1 MSQDRAEAC
10 ALAEEVLT
18 DVELSRLR
26 IDQLV
31 FKASRLAR
39 LADDDEAE
47 EWLQWERTYVPASES
62 GVKWQFRTNRRYA
75 DDNHVTQGVARLAP
89 IIATLHEELN
99 LLRIPDLSGDYITI
113 AASNIMNGIST
124 ARNQISKL
132 ETVVAAVNGEI
143 HTFAAKH
150 FYALRV
156 SERQDSMFEEATTEI
171 EQLLASLGADV
182 SRKIDAA
189 HRNLQAGDAEATASA
204 MLGVRRLIDNFADAT
219 FPPRESE
226 RVDSSG
232 KPIGLGS
239 QNHLN
244 RIKAFVD
251 EYSSSKSR
259 SDRMKRAITDIYG
272 RVCAGLHADVSAGEA
287 RYLFLAA
294 YAILGEM
301 LSLRRE
307 SEDTLMNVTVDS

>member
-1 MSQDRAEAC
+1 MSNDRAEAC

-18 DVELSRLR
+18 DIELSRLR

-31 FKASRLAR
+31 YKASRLAR
-39 LADDDEAE
+39 LADDEEAE
-47 EWLQWERTYVPASES
+47 EWLRWERTSVPESED
-62 GVKWQFRTNRRYA
+62 GVKWQYRTNRRYS
-75 DDNHVTQGVARLAP
+75 DDKHVTQGAAKLAST
-89 IIATLHEELN
+89 IATLHEELN

-113 AASNIMNGIST
+113 AANNIMRGIST
-124 ARNQISKL
+124 ARNQIAKL

-143 HTFAAKH
+143 HTFAAKQ

-182 SRKIDAA
+182 TRKIDAA
-189 HRNLQAGDAEATASA
+189 HRNLQAGDAEATAAA
-204 MLGVRRLIDNFADAT
+204 MLGVRRLIDNFADAI
-219 FPPRESE
+219 FPPRESD
-226 RVDSSG
+226 RVDGSG
-232 KPIGLGS
+232 KPIGLGP

-251 EYSSSKSR
+251 DHSSSKTR
-259 SDRMKRAITDIYG
+259 SDRMKRAIGDIYG
-272 RVCAGLHADVSAGEA
+272 RVCAGVHTDVSAGEA

-294 YAILGEM
+294 YSILGEM
-301 LSLRRE
+301 LSLREE
-307 SEDTLMNVTVDS
+307 SKDNLVVVSLES